1 MLGTALFSLPLSR
14 CARLTRPRG
23 HARAASRYV
32 LFRNIEQAQAD
43 GDEKLASVLVHLHTR
58 LQEELESRTEP
69 ALALLHK
76 LTRTDDAPLRGRIL
90 RHFLLPQKA
99 IKLPDGSEMP
109 MKPGA
114 KAATSTVSP
123 DEFSAA
129 VVDTLG
135 KIEQLPVD
143 RAMLVDTAE
152 GIRQVAKEARGVIA
166 DGYSE
171 AELDA
176 FSEALQP
183 AFTRLMR

>member
-1 MLGTALFSLPLSR
+1 M
-14 CARLTRPRG
+14 
-23 HARAASRYV
+23 

-58 LQEELESRTEP
+58 LQEELEKRTEP

-114 KAATSTVSP
+114 KAAGATVSP

-129 VVDTLG
+129 VIDTLG

-166 DGYSE
+166 EGYSE

-183 AFTRLMR
+183 AFTRLLPLR